1 MTALEDKN
9 MQPLK
14 AVKEKDSTQFLNFQS
29 QTLIN
34 EMNTSRSLGKPI
46 D

>member
-14 AVKEKDSTQFLNFQS
+14 AVKEKNFTQFLNFQS

-34 EMNTSRSLGKPI
+34 EMNTSRSLGKTI